1 MRIAISGTANLG
13 KSTLIKDFLLEWPTY
28 KTESSSYR
36 DLIKSK
42 NYPCNKNVTKEGQW
56 AILNHMIDELQKHDK
71 DSNIIYD
78 RCPLD
83 CLVYTLWAYEKQSS
97 DIDDDFIAKM
107 IPLVKK
113 SYHYLDIIFFT
124 PICKYNQINIEE
136 KDLRDTDKNYIEEI
150 DNIFKGLLHQYQS
163 NIQSNVFFDP
173 TDTPAIIEVFGSRE
187 ERIQY
192 IRQYLNVDGDII
204 GEENSILN
212 PENLN
217 DMYEILKSQQE
228 SLQKEESEKQQK
240 AMIADFEK
248 YTKKKSKKY

>member
-13 KSTLIKDFLLEWPTY
+13 KTTLLKDFLLEWPNY
-28 KTESSSYR
+28 KTQDSTYR

-42 NYPCNKNVTKEGQW
+42 NYPCNKEVTKEGQW
-56 AILNHMIDELQKHDK
+56 AILNNMIDELQKHDK

-97 DIDDDFIAKM
+97 DIDDEFISKM

-136 KDLRDTDKNYIEEI
+136 KDLRDTDKQYIEEI
-150 DNIFKGLLHQYQS
+150 DNVFKGLLSQYQN

-173 TDTPAIIEVFGSRE
+173 MDSPAIIEVFGSRE

-192 IRQYLNVDGDII
+192 MRQYLNVDGEII

-217 DMYEILKSQQE
+217 DMYDILKSQQDLLKQE
-228 SLQKEESEKQQK
+228 QMEKEQR
-240 AMIADFEK
+240 AMISDFEK
-248 YTKKKSKKY
+248 YAGKKSKKR